1 MPRLLVV
8 ISALAQLHSTVAF
21 ALLTRPTLP
30 LAKPKSVHVDV
41 RMTEPS
47 SEFFQA
53 GVLPSVAA
61 QLGCTSLVVATT
73 IEPRAAMCAAADAE
87 NNDARINQHTRETL
101 PLVTPGLY
109 LDAPNDSE
117 LRFCYD
123 ALDISRLPAELQKA
137 AGRTEDAAPSLI
149 RVCCG
154 CGWVVHGLVLEYSN
168 GLRTGFF
175 LENDGSP
182 VSLWDDAAMQRRNG
196 VWHEIF
202 PGEQLVSISGCNS
215 ILRPTSYLCGM
226 VVLLLSSGRTIMC
239 MGAHPGV
246 FGTPFMHAAPGG
258 GVLATP
264 PSLSM
269 AAAPACGPGEGAGLI
284 SRP

>member
-8 ISALAQLHSTVAF
+8 LSALAQLHSTVAF
-21 ALLTRPTLP
+21 ALVTRPTPP

-53 GVLPSVAA
+53 GVLPTVAA
-61 QLGCTSLVVATT
+61 QLGCTALVVATT
-73 IEPRAAMCAAADAE
+73 IEPRAAMCAAADTE
-87 NNDARINQHTRETL
+87 NNDARVDQHTRETL

-109 LDAPNDSE
+109 LDAPNDSA
-117 LRFCYD
+117 FCYD
-123 ALDISRLPAELQKA
+123 ALDVSHMPATLQVA
-137 AGRTEDAAPSLI
+137 AERTEDAAPSLI
-149 RVCCG
+149 RVCG
-154 CGWVVHGLVLEYSN
+154 GSGWVVHGLVLEYSN

-175 LENDGSP
+175 VENDGSP
-182 VSLWDDAAMQRRNG
+182 LSLWDDAAMQRRGG
-196 VWHEIF
+196 VWHEVF

-226 VVLLLSSGRTIMC
+226 VVLLFSSGRTIMC

-246 FGTPFMHAAPGG
+246 FGAPFMHAAPGG
-258 GVLATP
+258 GVLDPTFFDG
-264 PSLSM
+264 
-269 AAAPACGPGEGAGLI
+269 CCTGL
-284 SRP
+284 RRVRG

>member
-1 MPRLLVV
+1 M
-8 ISALAQLHSTVAF
+8 
-21 ALLTRPTLP
+21 
-30 LAKPKSVHVDV
+30 
-41 RMTEPS
+41 
-47 SEFFQA
+47 
-53 GVLPSVAA
+53 
-61 QLGCTSLVVATT
+61 
-73 IEPRAAMCAAADAE
+73 
-87 NNDARINQHTRETL
+87 
-101 PLVTPGLY
+101 
-109 LDAPNDSE
+109 
-117 LRFCYD
+117 
-123 ALDISRLPAELQKA
+123 
-137 AGRTEDAAPSLI
+137 
-149 RVCCG
+149 
-154 CGWVVHGLVLEYSN
+154 LEYSN